1 MTEREKIIKLAKK
14 CGAVFDGSNWKL
26 CIELDT
32 DDLATFYHA
41 VQADAFEQAA
51 SLSVDWGNARKDNH
65 GGNAC
70 RNLADAIRQLGKEK
84 K

>member
-1 MTEREKIIKLAKK
+1 MTEREKIIELVKK
-14 CGAVFDGSNWKL
+14 CEGYVYKDGDAVFDSTED
-26 CIELDT
+26 IE
-32 DDLATFYHA
+32 AFYHA
-41 VQADAFEQAA
+41 AQANAFEQAA

-84 K
+84 

>member
-1 MTEREKIIKLAKK
+1 MTTEREKIKTIMDKLNFPAFNDW
-14 CGAVFDGSNWKL
+14 GH
-26 CIELDT
+26 ELMEQ
-32 DDLATFYHA
+32 FYHA
-41 VQADAFEQAA
+41 AQKDAFEQAA

-84 K
+84 